1 MIAMAERVNAVQYGS
16 DITSTTATIA
26 KDGTLSGVV
35 NLNGYN
41 KFTII
46 MPDAWT
52 NAHMTFQACATSG
65 GTFVDLLT
73 EAGAEVDIAVAASGV
88 YPLTTSSAYLSYLP
102 YIKIRSGTTAVPVQ
116 QAAARTIT
124 IVMKA

>member
-1 MIAMAERVNAVQYGS
+1 MAERVNVVQYGS

-26 KDGTLSGVV
+26 KNGTLSSVV

-46 MPDAWT
+46 MPAAWT
-52 NAHMTFQACATSG
+52 TAHITFQASSAYAG
-65 GTFVDLLT
+65 IYVDLLT
-73 EAGAEVDIAVAASGV
+73 EAGSEVDIAVAANGV

-102 YIKIRSGTTAVPVQ
+102 YIKIRSGTSSLPVA
-116 QAAARTIT
+116 QADARTIT